1 MEVLFTKDKHWLDKW
16 DKFVSTNNNG
26 SHLILSDWLKSYQS
40 YGFDFE
46 IGIFLENEEII
57 GGFGA
62 VIPKVL
68 FFKFYIVPSKP
79 LVLDGHNLTLEQ
91 LIEVIS
97 IRSKKLKTCYLQVA
111 FPSFNEMEN
120 ETDENQFLENS
131 NLKKGNR
138 FKYVFSFTGLNWLDL
153 KKYNATEALLL
164 DFKSSV
170 RRDIRSA
177 ERKEIV
183 LNYAKGYNEIKLAYD
198 ICLENARNAN
208 YALRSWEDIKD
219 TIITLIEKDSAK
231 FITGTKD
238 NELKGAILII
248 KAGGYYTYIL
258 GGTKKEKPDL
268 LVGHL
273 LQWEAIKISFL
284 EKCDGYNVSLGG
296 SKGVQE
302 FKNGFNT
309 TQISAGNSIYYLIN
323 NRLLFATYVFFEKYL
338 KPYKSSIAKVLASI
352 KKIRK

>member
-120 ETDENQFLENS
+120 ETEENQFLGNS
-131 NLKKGNR
+131 NFKKGNR
-138 FKYVFSFTGLNWLDL
+138 FRIFTNNLTAFPHPNIPNLYKTNLGNTVFNHIFDNGVNSNKF
-153 KKYNATEALLL
+153 
-164 DFKSSV
+164 
-170 RRDIRSA
+170 
-177 ERKEIV
+177 
-183 LNYAKGYNEIKLAYD
+183 
-198 ICLENARNAN
+198 
-208 YALRSWEDIKD
+208 IKD
-219 TIITLIEKDSAK
+219 
-231 FITGTKD
+231 
-238 NELKGAILII
+238 
-248 KAGGYYTYIL
+248 
-258 GGTKKEKPDL
+258 
-268 LVGHL
+268 V
-273 LQWEAIKISFL
+273 
-284 EKCDGYNVSLGG
+284 C
-296 SKGVQE
+296 
-302 FKNGFNT
+302 
-309 TQISAGNSIYYLIN
+309 
-323 NRLLFATYVFFEKYL
+323 
-338 KPYKSSIAKVLASI
+338 
-352 KKIRK
+352 IR